1 MKEKLSHPINVQI
14 PIETWRKFEKLY
26 LKVKNGSDRNSK
38 LRKKEFI
45 VRVIKKGISQWNN
58 I

>member
-26 LKVKNGSDRNSK
+26 LKVKNGSDRNAK
-38 LRKKEFI
+38 LRKKQFI
-45 VRVIKKGISQWNN
+45 VRVIKKGISQ
-58 I
+58 